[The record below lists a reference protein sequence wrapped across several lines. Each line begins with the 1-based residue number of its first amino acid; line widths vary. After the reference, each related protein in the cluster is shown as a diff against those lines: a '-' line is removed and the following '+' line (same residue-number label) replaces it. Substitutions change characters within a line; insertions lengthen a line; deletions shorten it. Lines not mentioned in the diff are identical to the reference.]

1 MYNLEEEQ
9 RILAA
14 CGNKKRDESKEKVKS
29 STLIEPAASTTDELN
44 SRLLRSAILQDERD
58 AKSLILMKNYH
69 CR

>member
-29 STLIEPAASTTDELN
+29 STLIEPSASSIAELN
-44 SRLLRSAILQDERD
+44 GRLLKSAELQTKMKV
-58 AKSLILMKNYH
+58 KSLIYAKNHY